1 MTAAAEVL
9 RHVVGGARPPP
20 AATHR
25 WAMSSRLVM
34 FALGAVVAIV
44 LLVPDG
50 RELVID
56 AVQSAAT
63 WVAGNVGRLGS
74 DS

>member
-1 MTAAAEVL
+1 
-9 RHVVGGARPPP
+9 
-20 AATHR
+20 
-25 WAMSSRLVM
+25 MSSRLVM